1 MFVVGGQRVSGEVY
15 EDCEDCEVAEVV
27 GGDGVGV
34 GVRGS
39 ASAAAK
45 WHRLTKSETNYRH
58 WKHYAS

>member
-15 EDCEDCEVAEVV
+15 EDCEVAEVV

-45 WHRLTKSETNYRH
+45 WLRLTKSETNYRQ